1 MTDTE
6 ILEARDHAIQQMNYF
21 RLHEDTRMYVFWR
34 SVWRY
39 YQNKIAE
46 MRHVVFLARNEESGR

>member
-39 YQNKIAE
+39 YQDKIAE
-46 MRHVVFLARNEESGR
+46 MRRAVFFAGNEESGR

>member
-21 RLHEDTRMYVFWR
+21 RLREDTRMYVFWR

-46 MRHVVFLARNEESGR
+46 MRHVVCLARNEESGR